1 MKLVIASDIHGAAD
15 WCERL
20 MAAIEADSR
29 PEWHGPDAPRRALR
43 VIRDS
48 AW

>member
-20 MAAIEADSR
+20 MAAIEAENESMTQPTRKGEPPHDQ
-29 PEWHGPDAPRRALR
+29 D
-43 VIRDS
+43 I
-48 AW
+48 